1 LVNNMR
7 LKIKNINDKYM
18 LLDINFI
25 YLKKLL
31 E

>member
-1 LVNNMR
+1 MR
-7 LKIKNINDKYM
+7 LKIKNINDKDM